1 MDWDDKIKIELSNHD
16 KKVLEDH
23 IYIFLDNEIINKL
36 NHAEIIGSNL
46 LVTLTVEELDYL
58 LGFIAA
64 EANHSKDKDI
74 EADLDD
80 LYDSLE
86 KYIDV

>member
-1 MDWDDKIKIELSNHD
+1 MDWDDKIKIELSMND
-16 KKVLEDH
+16 KKILEDH

-36 NHAEIIGSNL
+36 NHAEVAGSNL
-46 LVTLTVEELDYL
+46 VVTLTVEELDYL

-64 EANHSKDKDI
+64 EANHSKDKNI
-74 EADLDD
+74 EAALDD
-80 LYDSLE
+80 LYDGLE